1 VKALLLYIF
10 INFLFAIG
18 LILPTKLYAQ
28 QLSFK
33 LYNVNDGL
41 PSASTY
47 GVFQDKN
54 GYLWICSPTGVSRFD
69 GRQFVNYSLAD
80 GLPSLHT
87 NIVFQDSRK
96 RFWVGTAA
104 GMAQFKNNKFIT
116 YPTNDNLNNI
126 YVFNFIETKDKR
138 LWALT
143 VKGVYEFA
151 DSIWKKL
158 TLYPGYENSMCR
170 SIVEFDGEL
179 FVNYPNDIV
188 YRGKV
193 GKWLHIASSQDY
205 GSMFN
210 VMSVQNNEIWVS
222 TINNIYIIRNHQLVP
237 LYKKNLTTT
246 SYFSYFIDSKKRLWL
261 ESESFL
267 QISKPGDWQHFSFS
281 KKSQYGYPSS
291 INEDSSHNVWIGTI
305 AGLLKI
311 KDISFTIIDK
321 NNTALLNEIYNLIAL
336 PDNRLLLSCGQRTG
350 LLIYGNNK
358 CTKVKPPHSPGYEN
372 YYKDPVD
379 IFTLDEKNSL
389 WMLTRFRK
397 FLHFDGN
404 KLEDFSSALNLKTT
418 EHVYDMKYV
427 KSRNEFFICADSTL
441 LYGSSAKFSTFI
453 PHNTGVPLIKPTR
466 VYEMKNGLLLLYIDE
481 VGVFCIDKSNNLI
494 SLVKET
500 GIDGSKK
507 GIELPVSFYEDADNN
522 FWLSFPGLGLYEY
535 GLIKNKMPF
544 LKNHVTLKDGLQS
557 NNVVAIINDRQKRL
571 WVATPTGLDILQE
584 NKADK
589 WEVFNYAKAEELA
602 LSRSDYE
609 RLITDSAGN
618 VYLSTPDKIL
628 KFHTADI
635 NLFKEPPHVIIEKV
649 TLAFKETEWGKL
661 TDSLYG
667 YFQLPFNPVLDY
679 DQNSLGIFFNAIDLS
694 TSNSNPE
701 YSYKLLPFH
710 ASWSIPAK
718 TKSVSFAQL
727 PPGKYQFIVRAK
739 DKASGWSKPDVFRF
753 TITSPFWNKW
763 WFRLIVIA
771 IASSVIVSIFRARV
785 QKIRQD
791 IFIKN
796 QIKELEM
803 KALKAQMN
811 PHFIYNA
818 LNSIQAL
825 VANDKKTEGIY
836 YIGSFS
842 RLLRQ
847 VLDNS
852 ENNVISLDKE
862 LETVGLYIQ
871 LEALRLDMQLQYKK
885 NIAED
890 IVTEFEK
897 IPPLIL
903 QPFVEN
909 ALWHGLSRKE
919 GEKEIII
926 NVKIK
931 DNWLVCGITDNGIGR
946 KKEQEWKAS
955 SVLSHQ
961 SKGIDI
967 TRKRLIDF
975 NEDNSVLPIEFSDL
989 YDLENNS
996 CGTSVTL
1003 HIKRKT
1009 SQALP
1014 LH

>member
-1 VKALLLYIF
+1 VRALLLYIF
-10 INFLFAIG
+10 INFFFAIG
-18 LILPTKLYAQ
+18 LILPFKLRGQ
-28 QLSFK
+28 QFSFR

-41 PSASTY
+41 PGTSTY

-54 GYLWICSPTGVSRFD
+54 GYLWICNPTGVSRFD
-69 GRQFVNYSLAD
+69 GRQFVNYSLTD
-80 GLPSLHT
+80 GLPSLHSS
-87 NIVFQDSRK
+87 IVFQDSHDRL
-96 RFWVGTAA
+96 WVGTAA
-104 GMAQFKNNKFIT
+104 GMAQFKNNKFVT
-116 YPTNDNLNNI
+116 YPTTDKENNI
-126 YVFNFIETKDKR
+126 YVFNIVETKDKR

-143 VKGVYEFA
+143 GKGAYEFE
-151 DSIWKKL
+151 DSFWKKL
-158 TLYPGYENSMCR
+158 SLYPGFKNKMCR

-179 FVNYPNDIV
+179 YVNYPYDIV
-188 YRGKV
+188 CRSKV
-193 GKWLHIASSQDY
+193 GKWLHIASIQDY

-210 VMSVQNNEIWVS
+210 VMSVQDNEIWVS

-237 LYKKNLTTT
+237 LFKKKLNTKN
-246 SYFSYFIDSKKRLWL
+246 YFSYLVDSKKRLWL
-261 ESESFL
+261 ESENFL

-281 KKSQYGYPSS
+281 KINEYGYPSLLKEDLNHNIWMGS
-291 INEDSSHNVWIGTI
+291 IK
-305 AGLLKI
+305 GLLRI
-311 KDISFTIIDK
+311 KDISFTTIDK
-321 NNTALLNEIYNLIAL
+321 NNSPLLNEIYNIIAL
-336 PDNRLLLSCGQRTG
+336 PHNRLFLSSGSKSG
-350 LLIYGNNK
+350 VLVYSNNQCK
-358 CTKVKPPHSPGYEN
+358 KIMPPHSPGNEN

-379 IFTLDEKNSL
+379 LFAFDNKKSL
-389 WMLTRFRK
+389 WMITRFRK
-397 FLHFDGN
+397 FLHFNAN
-404 KLEDFSSALNLKTT
+404 KLEDFSSALKLKTT
-418 EHVYDMKYV
+418 EHVYDMQYV
-427 KSRNEFFICADSTL
+427 KSRNQFFICADSTL
-441 LYGSSAKFSTFI
+441 LYGDATKFSTFI
-453 PHNTGVPLIKPTR
+453 PHNTGAPVIKPTR
-466 VYEMKNGLLLLYIDE
+466 VYEMKNGLLLLYIDGI
-481 VGVFCIDKSNNLI
+481 GVHCINESNNLI

-500 GIDGSKK
+500 ELDGSKK
-507 GIELPVSFYEDADNN
+507 GIELGVFFYEDEEDN
-522 FWLSFPGLGLYEY
+522 FWIAFPGLGLYEY
-535 GLIKNKMPF
+535 GFTKNKLPF
-544 LKNHVTLKDGLQS
+544 LKNHLTTKDGLES
-557 NNVVAIINDRQKRL
+557 DNIVSLTSDRQNRL
-571 WVATPTGLDILQE
+571 WIASTTGLDILQE
-584 NKADK
+584 NKVDK
-589 WEVFNYAKAEELA
+589 WEVFNYAKAEELT

-618 VYLSTPDKIL
+618 VLLSTPNKIL
-628 KFHTADI
+628 KFNTANI
-635 NLFKEPPHVIIEKV
+635 HLYKEPPHVIIEKV
-649 TLAFKETEWGKL
+649 TLAFKETNWSQL
-661 TDSLYG
+661 ADSSYS

-679 DQNSLGIFFNAIDLS
+679 NQNSLGIFFNAIDLS

-710 ASWSIPAK
+710 TTWSIPSKA
-718 TKSVSFAQL
+718 KSVSFAQL
-727 PPGKYQFIVRAK
+727 PPGKYQFMVRAK
-739 DKASGWSKPDVFRF
+739 DMASGWSQADVFRF
-753 TITSPFWNKW
+753 TITRPYWDKW

-771 IASSVIVSIFRARV
+771 IASCIVVSIFRARV
-785 QKIRQD
+785 QKIKQD

-825 VANDKKTEGIY
+825 VANDKKAEGIY

-926 NVKIK
+926 SVNIK

-946 KKEQEWKAS
+946 AKEQEWKAS

-975 NEDNSVLPIEFSDL
+975 NEDNFVLPIEFLDL
-989 YDLENNS
+989 YDSENKAR
-996 CGTSVTL
+996 GTQVTL
-1003 HIKRKT
+1003 HIKRKN
-1009 SQALP
+1009 SQASV
-1014 LH
+1014 